1 MEEKLEN
8 PPIRTGLITMS
19 GEVKLSKQ
27 EKEMN
32 RKDPLDQCRTGE
44 GSLLIGHPES
54 WLTEAAEQITDAL
67 KHKGLI
73 VGTFLDEFQM
83 NLSNQWGSDF
93 RSV

>member
-8 PPIRTGLITMS
+8 PPIRSGLITMS

-27 EKEMN
+27 PKQMN
-32 RKDPLDQCRTGE
+32 LDPLDQCRTGE
-44 GSLLIGHPES
+44 VSLLIGHPES